1 LKLKIFYHYTIRC
14 IYSRASV
21 DTKME
26 LYRPGLVYS
35 NVRCMF
41 KNRGALPADNELSES
56 ELIQK
61 MNHQEYIMT
70 SAVRDASDP
79 RGEATIIAVIIDESS
94 RIAKATAHLQ
104 KILAVAMKQ
113 KKPNIPLE
121 ILLITH
127 EPMQDRL
134 MKKDDIVPEGVTISN
149 HPYTIFL
156 LDITKHVSSPK
167 HELVDEKEIS
177 AFCARYHTS
186 KEYFS
191 KIPLSDPQSI
201 WLGLRPGMV
210 VRIIRVS
217 ETAGEAPTYRICIRG

>member
-1 LKLKIFYHYTIRC
+1 
-14 IYSRASV
+14 
-21 DTKME
+21 ME
-26 LYRPGLVYS
+26 LYQPGLVYT
-35 NVRCMF
+35 NVRTMF
-41 KNRGALPADNELSES
+41 KNRGAVLADNELSES

-61 MNHQEYIMT
+61 MNHHEYIST
-70 SAVRDASDP
+70 YAVRDAKDP
-79 RGEATIIAVIIDESS
+79 RGPATIVAIIIDEHS
-94 RIAKATAHLQ
+94 RIAKATAQLG

-113 KKPNIPLE
+113 KKANVPLE
-121 ILLITH
+121 ILLITR

-149 HPYTIFL
+149 YPYTIFL
-156 LDITKHVSSPK
+156 LDITKHVSAPK
-167 HELVDEKEIS
+167 HELVDEKEVA

-191 KIPLSDPQSI
+191 KIPMSDPQSI